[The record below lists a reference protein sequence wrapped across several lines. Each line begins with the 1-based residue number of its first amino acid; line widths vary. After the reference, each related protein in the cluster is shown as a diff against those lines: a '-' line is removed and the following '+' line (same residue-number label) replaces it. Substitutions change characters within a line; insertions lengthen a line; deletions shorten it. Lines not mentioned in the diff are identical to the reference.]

1 MPITD
6 ALHAYKS
13 PRHAV
18 KASQPRF
25 CLYLDRK
32 GNDKFIVIQ
41 NKHSFLQ
48 VRAYKKGL
56 PACAHNPFS
65 SFSYIVQSVYYPCL
79 LIFSNPS
86 GSIILIILPSKA
98 MIRSEAKSESV
109 RMALLVVILLK
120 AAKSSRLRYISKVA
134 PSFSSP

>member
-1 MPITD
+1 MHYMLTNHLGTLSKPV
-6 ALHAYKS
+6 S
-13 PRHAV
+13 PGFV
-18 KASQPRF
+18 SI
-25 CLYLDRK
+25 LDRK

-48 VRAYKKGL
+48 VRAHKKGL

-86 GSIILIILPSKA
+86 GSIILMILPSKA
-98 MIRSEAKSESV
+98 MIRSEAKSERV

-120 AAKSSRLRYISKVA
+120 AAKSSRLRYISRVA